1 MRSLINLENAQ
12 KKLPYPLHGLG
23 VIILFFLSVL
33 LWGQVLCAQPTKN
46 LIQEDEVKLVWSADY
61 GHGEQVFFSS
71 FEKNTWTSPV
81 QLSDSTEL
89 VFHSAI
95 SSGDDGRIWAVWS
108 RQDKKKSFLEFTIFS
123 SSKWVKPRK
132 INTGLD
138 NNKSVTVIV
147 DKNNIPWI
155 AWAGVE
161 DKYPDVFWSRWNGQR
176 WDLPVKVHA
185 DNDVPDIN
193 PALVLDDSGYINL
206 SWQTFADGKYVTVS
220 KTWDGQQWQVSSLD
234 SEKVEINTIF
244 AEHKIMP
251 NIPEFINDR
260 RRATFFIKGNDG
272 AGSIPL
278 SKQ

>member
-1 MRSLINLENAQ
+1 MINLENSQ
-12 KKLPYPLHGLG
+12 KKLLNPLHGPG
-23 VIILFFLSVL
+23 VIMLFFLSVL
-33 LWGQVLCAQPTKN
+33 LWSQVLCAQPTKN
-46 LIQEDEVKLVWSADY
+46 LIQEDEVKIVWSADY
-61 GHGEQVFFSS
+61 GQGEQVFFSS
-71 FEKNTWTSPV
+71 FMKNTWTSPV

-89 VFHSAI
+89 VYHSAI

-108 RQDKKKSFLEFTIFS
+108 RQDKKKSFLEFTIYS
-123 SSKWVKPRK
+123 SSKWSKPRK

-161 DKYPDVFWSRWNGQR
+161 NKYSDIFWSRWDGQR
-176 WDLPVKVHA
+176 WDLPVKVHT

-193 PALVLDDSGYINL
+193 PTLILDDSGHIIL
-206 SWQTFADGKYVTVS
+206 TWHTFADGKYVTVS
-220 KTWDGQQWQVSSLD
+220 KTWDGQQWQVSSND
-234 SEKVEINTIF
+234 SEKIKINTIF
-244 AEHKIMP
+244 AESMNMP
-251 NIPEFINDR
+251 TIPGFIKER
-260 RRATFFIKGNDG
+260 RRATFFIKGNHG